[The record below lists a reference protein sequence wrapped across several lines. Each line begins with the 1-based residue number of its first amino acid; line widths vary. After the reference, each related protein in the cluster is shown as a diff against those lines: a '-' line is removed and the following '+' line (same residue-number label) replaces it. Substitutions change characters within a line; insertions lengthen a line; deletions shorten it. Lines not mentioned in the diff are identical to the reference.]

1 MTGDESSE
9 GGVVCTCCGVTIANT
24 LAGNAWFGE
33 VPYPGDAGTGM
44 CWKCGGDPEAAS
56 SRERLGF
63 AVTTFVDAR
72 IPFVAERLS
81 KDNRQRF
88 FAMPYEDQAKFILL
102 LVERGRIT

>member
-1 MTGDESSE
+1 MMGGES
-9 GGVVCTCCGVTIANT
+9 GGEFLVCTCCGNTIANT
-24 LAGNAWFGE
+24 LAENAWFGE

-44 CWKCGGDPEAAS
+44 CWKCGGDPEAKS

-81 KDNRQRF
+81 KTNRRRF
-88 FAMPYEDQAKFILL
+88 FAMPYEDQAEFIMR
-102 LVERGRIT
+102 LVKKGHLT